1 MARLKS
7 IYRCQ
12 ECGYSDPKGMGQ
24 CPSCSAWNTMVEEVV
39 EASPAKAV
47 RRTLAEGASSAV
59 AAVSALAEVRD
70 ETEVRTPTGIAELDR
85 LLGGGVVPGQ
95 VSLVAGPPGIGKS
108 TLMLQAAAALAA
120 PGRKILYVSGEESP
134 LQVSSRAKRIGA
146 AAQSLYLMA
155 ETDLSKIL
163 RAMDEHKPW
172 GVVIDSIQTLSHP
185 DLASTPGS
193 VGQVRECAMEIVRT
207 AKSSGAAAFVLG
219 HVTKDGTLAG
229 PRVLEHVVDSVF
241 YFDAERHELLRVLR
255 AVKNRFGP
263 TDEAGIFE
271 MTERGL
277 REVPN
282 PSAFFMA
289 DSKDAGPRPGRAVSI
304 TMEGS
309 RPVLVEVQALAVPTR
324 YPLPRRTATGI
335 DLNRVLVLLAALEK
349 HLKLRL
355 DSRDVYVSLAGGL
368 RVKDP
373 ALDLAVCLA
382 VASSLREAP
391 LPEDAV
397 FLGEVSLLG
406 GVGRVPQTEN
416 RLREA
421 AKAGFSRAVLS
432 ARAARD
438 VSRLPG
444 LAVSG
449 AAGLAEAAGLFFQDI
464 KEPLS

>member
-24 CPSCSAWNTMVEEVV
+24 CPSCSAWNTMVEEAV
-39 EASPAKAV
+39 EASPAKAA
-47 RRTLAEGASSAV
+47 RRQLAEGAASAV
-59 AAVSALAEVRD
+59 ATLSDIRA
-70 ETEVRTPTGIAELDR
+70 ETEVRTPTGLAELDR
-85 LLGGGVVPGQ
+85 LLGGGIVPGQ

-134 LQVSSRAKRIGA
+134 LQVSARAKRIGA
-146 AAQSLYLMA
+146 AAQSLYFLA

-163 RAMDEHKPW
+163 RAMSDLKPW
-172 GVVIDSIQTLSHP
+172 GIVLDSIQTLSHP

-193 VGQVRECAMEIVRT
+193 VGQVRECAMEIVRA
-207 AKSSGAAAFVLG
+207 AKGSGAAAFVLG

-229 PRVLEHVVDSVF
+229 PRVLEHLVDSVF

-255 AVKNRFGP
+255 ATKNRFGP

-289 DSKDAGPRPGRAVSI
+289 DSKDMGPRPGRAVSA

-309 RPVLVEVQALAVPTR
+309 RPVLVEVQALVVPTR

-382 VASSLREAP
+382 VASSLRETP

-421 AKAGFSRAVLS
+421 AKAGFSRAVVS
-432 ARAARD
+432 ARAAKD
-438 VSRLPG
+438 VLRLPG
-444 LAVSG
+444 LEVSG
-449 AAGLAEAAGLFFQDI
+449 AAGLAEAAGLFFQDT